1 MNSIAPLSARRVWFG
16 WSLIWRI
23 WDSSPWMDEDVSKF
37 MGVVRAFSVGVVVM
51 AFEDDDAGRLLL
63 CDKYL

>member
-1 MNSIAPLSARRVWFG
+1 
-16 WSLIWRI
+16 
-23 WDSSPWMDEDVSKF
+23 VSKF